1 MVQLGSSVLNPSQ
14 SAAFSLEF
22 YLRRNTS
29 NVAVSRQC
37 YWLKMDFFFF
47 CSMYSLMGMFF

>member
-47 CSMYSLMGMFF
+47 ALCIP